1 MIIRPIKLEDT
12 AKLSVFHR
20 ESLPDTISSKM
31 GKNYLEAIYRSIVK
45 NRGNNL
51 AYLMEEKG
59 QITGAICSTYDLG
72 LFQTQVI
79 KELKFTDYIQI
90 LVAIAS
96 FKATLINILKRM
108 FFEKTLIKSYK
119 KNYVSILIL
128 FTTEKFR
135 RRGIGSRLIKRV
147 LKQTN
152 KKVKYFYV
160 DTLSTNKTALNLYKT
175 LGFKIKKRIA
185 DSILL
190 VYENKQRQKR

>member
-1 MIIRPIKLEDT
+1 
-12 AKLSVFHR
+12 
-20 ESLPDTISSKM
+20 
-31 GKNYLEAIYRSIVK
+31 
-45 NRGNNL
+45 
-51 AYLMEEKG
+51 
-59 QITGAICSTYDLG
+59 
-72 LFQTQVI
+72 
-79 KELKFTDYIQI
+79 
-90 LVAIAS
+90 
-96 FKATLINILKRM
+96 
-108 FFEKTLIKSYK
+108 LIKSYK